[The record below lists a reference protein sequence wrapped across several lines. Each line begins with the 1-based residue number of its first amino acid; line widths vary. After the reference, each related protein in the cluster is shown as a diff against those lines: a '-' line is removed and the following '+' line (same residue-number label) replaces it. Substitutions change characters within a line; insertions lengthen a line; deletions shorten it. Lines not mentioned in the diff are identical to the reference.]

1 MPNALKYPF
10 NPDEAIEKLYQK
22 GFMDGTNVGFLQ
34 TLIDNTIEI
43 EENAFFWQEHFRVE
57 GNEYDIDLGDT
68 KKNPAWTV
76 RQKINRT
83 VPMADA
89 MAPLSE
95 TMQLDAE
102 GFTEKTG
109 SIYQYGKGLFETS
122 MSKLELQARLRELG
136 SDQNLV
142 TGFVRGVAD
151 LVKAHNLTVSNMAAM
166 TLSRGGAYGNTIA
179 LTNPKG
185 GTATTQG
192 FSGVITSQSAYIPLA
207 NYKNAIDD
215 VWTDPDADIPEQMR
229 IIETEFKEA
238 NAIPDGTPFEWDIPW
253 ETVIG
258 VLLKN
263 AAFIAEVNRYIRLY
277 APDKVIIVNTAGGST
292 DVASITWEQLVEYSR
307 SPISKISPIRIIRE
321 QQTVQGITT
330 YHTVKGW
337 KQNVV
342 VLRPLGYAGVLVHAK
357 VADVELMRSGEVN
370 SNIQFSLAKVQ
381 GFLNVINQIVP
392 NGKLKSYHTDVIGR
406 YATVLDESPYHV
418 IVDISST
425 GNSPVDPP
433 RP

>member
-1 MPNALKYPF
+1 MANALKYQWS
-10 NPDEAIEKLYQK
+10 PDEAIEKLYQK
-22 GFMDGTNVGFLQ
+22 GFMDGRNAGFLQ

-57 GNEYDIDLGDT
+57 GNEYDVDIADL

-102 GFTEKTG
+102 GFEEKTG
-109 SIYQYGKGLFETS
+109 SIYQYGKGMFETS

-136 SDQNLV
+136 PDQNLI

-151 LVKAHNLTVSNMAAM
+151 LVKSHNLRVSNMAAM
-166 TLSRGGAYGNTIA
+166 TLSRGGQYGNTIA
-179 LTNPKG
+179 ITNVAG

-192 FSGVITSQSAYIPLA
+192 FSGVTTAQSAYIPLA
-207 NYKNAIDD
+207 NFKTAGTK
-215 VWTDPDADIPEQMR
+215 VWSASDCDIPEQMR
-229 IIETEFKEA
+229 KIENDFKEA
-238 NAIPDGTPFEWDIPW
+238 KFIPDGTPFEWDIPW
-253 ETVIG
+253 DTV
-258 VLLKN
+258 VNTLLNN
-263 AAFIAEVNRYIRLY
+263 AAFKAEVNRYISLY
-277 APDKVIIVNTAGGST
+277 APDKVIVVTNGTSST
-292 DVASITWEQLVEYSR
+292 NVDSITWEQLVAYSR
-307 SPISKISPIRIIRE
+307 SPISKISPIRIVRE

-330 YHTVKGW
+330 YTTVKGW
-337 KQNVV
+337 KAGTV

-370 SNIQFSLAKVQ
+370 NGIQFSLARVQ
-381 GFLNVINQIVP
+381 GFLNVINKVVP
-392 NGKLKSYHTDVIGR
+392 NGMLKSYHTDVIGR
-406 YATVLDESPYHV
+406 YATVLDEAPYHV
-418 IVDISST
+418 VVDIT
-425 GNSPVDPP
+425 TADN
-433 RP
+433 